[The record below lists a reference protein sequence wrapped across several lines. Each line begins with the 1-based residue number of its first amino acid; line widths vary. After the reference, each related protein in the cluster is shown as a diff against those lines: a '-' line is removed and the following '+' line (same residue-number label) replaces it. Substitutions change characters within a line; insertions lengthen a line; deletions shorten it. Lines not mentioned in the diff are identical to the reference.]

1 MGLKEREILYPCKE
15 ELSNRAAQ
23 KRQGLSFEE
32 KSAQSKLDVWFL
44 HWVGWAEG
52 YL

>member
-1 MGLKEREILYPCKE
+1 MKERELLCQCKE

-32 KSAQSKLDVWFL
+32 KSAQPKLDVWFL
-44 HWVGWAEG
+44 HCVGWAEG